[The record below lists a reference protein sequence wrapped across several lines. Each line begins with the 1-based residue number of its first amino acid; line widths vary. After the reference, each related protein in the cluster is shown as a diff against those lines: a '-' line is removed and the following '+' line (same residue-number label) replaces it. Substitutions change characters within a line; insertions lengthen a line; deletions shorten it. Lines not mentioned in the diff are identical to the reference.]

1 MNLGYKPNKEKS
13 IQLLNDLVE
22 RQTTLV
28 PRKVDKPIALYGA
41 GDLGQMAKE
50 YFEKID
56 VKIEFVVD
64 MRADIWRKKECWK
77 DIQVLFPEEVSAEQK
92 NTHLLAVCIVKIPY
106 TPLANNLSNNGWID
120 VVPFYDIAEAYREYH
135 PLSNGWFANSID
147 SADIL
152 KISSVLNMW
161 ADDISRAHH
170 LQFIAWRLLREE
182 WVFEGADINTENR
195 FFIPEVVE
203 VLSDHES
210 FADIGAHHGK
220 VTQQFMEFTEGDFEK
235 IWMVDADSM
244 NFQNLKAL
252 VEQVDSNHQDR
263 VQVLNNI
270 VGQNLEKGLFYNG
283 LGYASQLTNIGG
295 SEVDVVTIDSMGMFP
310 TFIKL
315 HLEGGEL
322 DALVGAK
329 ETILKCR
336 PIIAVTS
343 YHNNYGL
350 WKLPIWLMN
359 NLTKYDFHMRLHSW
373 HGTGAVMYGIPY
385 ERRDTLNL

>member
-1 MNLGYKPNKEKS
+1 MNFNNKPNKEDS
-13 IQLLNDLVE
+13 IRLLDDIAT
-22 RQTTLV
+22 RQITLS

-50 YFEKID
+50 YFEKIN
-56 VKIEFVVD
+56 VKVEFVVD

-203 VLSDHES
+203 VLSAHES

-220 VTQQFMEFTEGDFEK
+220 VTNKFIETVNSNFKK
-235 IWMVDADSM
+235 IWMVEPDSL
-244 NFQNLKAL
+244 NLQIL
-252 VEQVDSNHQDR
+252 SDCFNQIEQVDKKKIHILPR
-263 VQVLNNI
+263 I
-270 VGQNLEKGLFYNG
+270 VSDKPSIGKFYDG
-283 LGYASQLTNIGG
+283 IGYVSQLSCLGLTNV
-295 SEVDVVTIDSMGMFP
+295 ELTTIDDLDISP

-322 DALVGAK
+322 AALKGA
-329 ETILKCR
+329 ENMILKYR
-336 PIIAVTS
+336 PIIVVTS
-343 YHNNYGL
+343 YHNDDGIF
-350 WKLPIWLMN
+350 KLPIWLMTE
-359 NLTKYDFHMRLHSW
+359 LKDYKMYMRLHSW
-373 HGTGAVMYGIPY
+373 CGTGSVIYALPI
-385 ERRDTLNL
+385 